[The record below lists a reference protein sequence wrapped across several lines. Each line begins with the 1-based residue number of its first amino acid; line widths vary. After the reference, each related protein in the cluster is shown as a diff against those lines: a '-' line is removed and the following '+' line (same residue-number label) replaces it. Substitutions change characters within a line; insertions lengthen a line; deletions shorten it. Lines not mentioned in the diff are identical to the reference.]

1 MPLIVFDCKGIP
13 ATRRARILT
22 AVEAGGRH
30 VKEEMQGMD
39 CSYPFLGGVRV
50 VITGLHC
57 VTGQLRHLVQSAGQ
71 NLVGK
76 LSGAGSIGAVG

>member
-30 VKEEMQGMD
+30 VKEKCKGWIA
-39 CSYPFLGGVRV
+39 PIHFLVECGWSSPGC
-50 VITGLHC
+50 I
-57 VTGQLRHLVQSAGQ
+57 A
-71 NLVGK
+71 
-76 LSGAGSIGAVG
+76 